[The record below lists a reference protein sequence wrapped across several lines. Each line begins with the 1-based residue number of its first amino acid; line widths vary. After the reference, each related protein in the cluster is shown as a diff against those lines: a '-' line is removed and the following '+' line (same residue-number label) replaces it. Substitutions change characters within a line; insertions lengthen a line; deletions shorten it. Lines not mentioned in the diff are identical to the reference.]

1 MNHGHQKRLAQ
12 RIPPS
17 EYHDDYWLLNHHL
30 NRERFWRNHLL
41 WIQHLG
47 VINWWDITHTKK
59 KWTLIVDPIEREF
72 RRTESLNHHLMETVF
87 HTLMLLV
94 RRRRERR
101 REITILQSKGAIIE
115 DYDVK
120 KKVLDE
126 LNELG
131 TIIEKTFVYAG
142 KEEVIDEEED
152 YVRLPERRP
161 RNDYWGWEEDYWAE
175 DNWEQ
180 REHDRED
187 AFRRQG
193 D

>member
-1 MNHGHQKRLAQ
+1 M
-12 RIPPS
+12 IPPS
-17 EYHDDYWLLNHHL
+17 EYQDDYW
-30 NRERFWRNHLL
+30 NRKRLWRSYLL
-41 WIQHLG
+41 WLLDLG
-47 VINWWDITHTKK
+47 AIFDVRDENITRIKN
-59 KWTLIVDPIEREF
+59 KWKLIVAPLSKRF
-72 RRTESLNHHLMETVF
+72 RFTESRTHRLMETVF
-87 HTLMLLV
+87 NTLWQL
-94 RRRRERR
+94 RRRR
-101 REITILQSKGAIIE
+101 REITFLQSKGAIIE